1 MPGRNAAL
9 ARSLTRPHSRALQ
22 DRPKAVHALFGKV
35 INEIHCG
42 AEYSIAISDKE
53 TYSWGWGDFGRLG
66 HASSADV
73 GYMTSTDAHS
83 RTRALAHS
91 HSRPH
96 ALLVDLQ
103 VFVPQPVASLSGRK
117 VSAVACGDTHTLCV
131 VDGGRLM
138 SFGRGVTGQLGNGS
152 ALLDCY
158 EPREVAALKD
168 EVVTRVACGAEHS
181 ACCTSDGKVY
191 SWGWGRYGN
200 IGDGDTVDR
209 HEPVLV
215 KGLDGVNGVN
225 GVKIVEVAC
234 GWRHSGAIDE
244 GGALYTWGW
253 GRYGQLGHGD
263 DCDQTTPRKVE
274 KLLRRVKTFT
284 GGWRHSGAIDEDG
297 ALYTWGWNR
306 FGQLGLGHTRD
317 VNEPTAVSLPACA
330 LVTSGWRH
338 TMTVT
343 TDGRLYTFGR
353 GVGGQLGVGEVDG
366 GQVSLPTEVRIDVER
381 LESEAHVS
389 VPVNIAPADR
399 YALVPDQAEDDEE
412 DAAVPEKRQRLGDDD

>member
-1 MPGRNAAL
+1 M
-9 ARSLTRPHSRALQ
+9 
-22 DRPKAVHALFGKV
+22 
-35 INEIHCG
+35 
-42 AEYSIAISDKE
+42 
-53 TYSWGWGDFGRLG
+53 
-66 HASSADV
+66 
-73 GYMTSTDAHS
+73 
-83 RTRALAHS
+83 
-91 HSRPH
+91 
-96 ALLVDLQ
+96 
-103 VFVPQPVASLSGRK
+103 FVPQPVASLSGRK

-158 EPREVAALKD
+158 EPREVTALKD

-215 KGLDGVNGVN
+215 KGLDGVNGV
-225 GVKIVEVAC
+225 KIVEVAC

-244 GGALYTWGW
+244 DGALYTWGW

-263 DCDQTTPRKVE
+263 DGDQTTPRKIE
-274 KLLRRVKTFT
+274 KLLRRAKTFT

-297 ALYTWGWNR
+297 VLYTWGWNR
-306 FGQLGLGHTRD
+306 FGQLGLGHSRD
-317 VNEPTAVSLPACA
+317 VNEPTAASLPACA

-338 TMTVT
+338 TMAVT

-353 GVGGQLGVGEVDG
+353 GVGGQLGIGEVDG

-381 LESEAHVS
+381 LEREAHVS

-412 DAAVPEKRQRLGDDD
+412 DAAVPEKRQRGL